1 MFVSSFVLWVDVL
14 STKYLFFSMC
24 SLNSKRCIISMCS
37 TNQRVRER
45 VSVALRSSRMN
56 HGIHLSGQELF
67 THYLCRSDFQ
77 NNRKTSIYMRL
88 HIVSTKKFIKYFKQQ
103 PPVLSLFCSEVQC
116 SVTEW
121 EVIPRSRNLKVTALF
136 CFKTL
141 FSTCLIWNFLNVL

>member
-37 TNQRVRER
+37 TNQRER
-45 VSVALRSSRMN
+45 VRVLP
-56 HGIHLSGQELF
+56 SGPAEWVMGFKLF

-88 HIVSTKKFIKYFKQQ
+88 HIVSTKKIIKYFKQQ
-103 PPVLSLFCSEVQC
+103 PPVLCLFCSGVQC
-116 SVTEW
+116 SITDQGHSTS
-121 EVIPRSRNLKVTALF
+121 RSQHCFVLKPYFPHAWCEIF
-136 CFKTL
+136 EMFFK
-141 FSTCLIWNFLNVL
+141 STTWKLVM